1 MAASSLS
8 MGHSKANRQKS
19 RWHRYLEVSIS
30 PTCRI
35 SPSPPNN
42 PHNTSPCL
50 SPSLL
55 PWSLA
60 VMLLWL
66 HSKGYAVYPP
76 SLPVTPPPPA
86 ATHTHTQTHSISPKS
101 CQRNTVRRITNVSTV
116 CLCRENMVANS
127 NLLQTASNSTADEV
141 SVFVNVWC
149 MCDSHTH
156 TERQKKYT
164 CKKAIVG
171 VCVESLHR
179 GMWNWNAAHSEFNR
193 VLCLSQRWI
202 LCKMRACKMSA
213 EYSA

>member
-1 MAASSLS
+1 
-8 MGHSKANRQKS
+8 MGHRKANRQKS

-116 CLCRENMVANS
+116 CICRENVVANS
-127 NLLQTASNSTADEV
+127 NLLQTAPNSTTDEV
-141 SVFVNVWC
+141 SVFVN

-156 TERQKKYT
+156 TQKGRRNVHV
-164 CKKAIVG
+164 KKRLSVFVWSRFTVACGIEMLLTQNSTGSSVSHKDETSAKWEH
-171 VCVESLHR
+171 VRWAQNTLHSCNTGDR
-179 GMWNWNAAHSEFNR
+179 
-193 VLCLSQRWI
+193 I
-202 LCKMRACKMSA
+202 
-213 EYSA
+213 